1 MTIGAALFLIVAGAV
16 LRFAI
21 STSSLGGVNLYIVGD
36 ILMGAGALG
45 LVLWLVIWLPRS
57 RRRAVNEPPPDVPR
71 AREPYRSEYYRED
84 RYPGAGERYPASGPA
99 GDRYPTEPY
108 PEDQYPR

>member
-1 MTIGAALFLIVAGAV
+1 MTIGAALLLIAAGAV

-21 STSSLGGVNLYIVGD
+21 STSSLGGVNLYIIGD
-36 ILMGAGALG
+36 ILMGVGAFG
-45 LVLWLVIWLPRS
+45 LLLWLVIWLPRS
-57 RRRAVNEPPPDVPR
+57 RRRRAVYEPPPDVPR

-84 RYPGAGERYPASGPA
+84 RYPGERYPASGPA
-99 GDRYPTEPY
+99 GDRYTTEPY